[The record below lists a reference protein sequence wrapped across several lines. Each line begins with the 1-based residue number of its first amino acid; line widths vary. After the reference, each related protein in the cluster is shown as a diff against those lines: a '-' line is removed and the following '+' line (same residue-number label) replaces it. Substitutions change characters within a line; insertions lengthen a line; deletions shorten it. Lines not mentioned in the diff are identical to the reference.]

1 MGFWINRGVG
11 QFALLAMLLMPGASS
26 GSQNGTIDGNS
37 QSTHEPGPDQVEQMA
52 T

>member
-1 MGFWINRGVG
+1 MGLWINRGVG
-11 QFALLAMLLMPGASS
+11 QFALLAMLLMPDASS

-37 QSTHEPGPDQVEQMA
+37 PSTREPGLDQVEPMA